1 MVIFGLL
8 LNNVIMV
15 ISIHQPNFFPWY
27 PFFQKM
33 EMSDKFIILSNCQ
46 FEKNGFQNRFN
57 LDSNWHT
64 MSTFKGLVNINE
76 KKYVKPFNDW
86 SKLKSNLSEY
96 KDILSYFDDCISEDL
111 TDTNFKIIK
120 KSAELLKIN
129 CEIIMDTPT
138 NYTSTERLV
147 ELCKINGGTK
157 YVSGISGKNYLD
169 LDLFKKHNIEIVFQD
184 ENKMERIP
192 LLKKLRSIL

>member
-1 MVIFGLL
+1 MTQQKIWVMVIFGLL

-64 MSTFKGLVNINE
+64 MSTFKGLVNIN
-76 KKYVKPFNDW
+76 
-86 SKLKSNLSEY
+86 
-96 KDILSYFDDCISEDL
+96 
-111 TDTNFKIIK
+111 
-120 KSAELLKIN
+120 
-129 CEIIMDTPT
+129 
-138 NYTSTERLV
+138 
-147 ELCKINGGTK
+147 
-157 YVSGISGKNYLD
+157 
-169 LDLFKKHNIEIVFQD
+169 
-184 ENKMERIP
+184 
-192 LLKKLRSIL
+192 

>member
-1 MVIFGLL
+1 
-8 LNNVIMV
+8 
-15 ISIHQPNFFPWY
+15 
-27 PFFQKM
+27 
-33 EMSDKFIILSNCQ
+33 
-46 FEKNGFQNRFN
+46 
-57 LDSNWHT
+57 
-64 MSTFKGLVNINE
+64 
-76 KKYVKPFNDW
+76 
-86 SKLKSNLSEY
+86 
-96 KDILSYFDDCISEDL
+96 
-111 TDTNFKIIK
+111 
-120 KSAELLKIN
+120 
-129 CEIIMDTPT
+129 MDTPT

>member
-1 MVIFGLL
+1 MV
-8 LNNVIMV
+8 V
-15 ISIHQPNFFPWY
+15 SIHQPNFFPWY

-57 LDSNWHT
+57 LDGNWYT

-76 KKYVKPFNDW
+76 KKYVNPFNDW
-86 SKLKSNLSEY
+86 TKIKNKLNEY
-96 KDILSYFDDCISEDL
+96 KHILSLFDDCISEDL
-111 TDTNFKIIK
+111 TDTNFNIIK

-138 NYTSTERLV
+138 NYSSTERLV
-147 ELCKINGGTK
+147 ELCKINKSTK
-157 YVSGISGKNYLD
+157 YISGISGKKYLD
-169 LDLFKKHNIEIVFQD
+169 LDLFKRHNIEIIFQD
-184 ENKMERIP
+184 ENNMDKIP
-192 LLKKLRSIL
+192 LLKKLHSIL